1 MNHRSVGKARAWVA
15 GIVVVV
21 MVGAAAAGVA
31 AQQASPTRQGD
42 RPSLAGRWFG
52 VGPRAM
58 AVGLALRAL
67 DDALTAEQRLKATKM
82 REKAWSR
89 VARAIERRLGL

>member
-1 MNHRSVGKARAWVA
+1 MNHRSVGKVRAWVA

-58 AVGLALRAL
+58 AVGFAPRAL
-67 DDALTAEQRLKATKM
+67 DDALTAERLKATTM
-82 REKAWSR
+82 REKAWNR